1 MVDSEGTP
9 ESVNTPLEGN
19 NGQAPQVAPRL
30 NWPPWSQLNEDQR
43 NWVRANPEA
52 LRYYQLVAQQERANG
67 GGNAEGDMD
76 VDEMLMT
83 LPTVRDG
90 EAFAAKHMPDLGQE
104 VDDFQVQTW
113 KIENWSQQGKRL
125 QGPEFSCGG
134 HKWWVDV
141 DASSTAAREC
151 SFPYAYALRHCQENT
166 PLPSGKRQRTAE
178 RHGLGLP

>member
-1 MVDSEGTP
+1 LSTLELQSQASHPNEEEVQDILVDSEGTP
-9 ESVNTPLEGN
+9 ESDNTPLEGN

-134 HKWWVDV
+134 HKWWVDMGCRSV
-141 DASSTAAREC
+141 VASAY
-151 SFPYAYALRHCQENT
+151 YADTRHESVFQ
-166 PLPSGKRQRTAE
+166 L
-178 RHGLGLP
+178 

>member
-1 MVDSEGTP
+1 M
-9 ESVNTPLEGN
+9 
-19 NGQAPQVAPRL
+19 APRL

-67 GGNAEGDMD
+67 GGNGEGDMD
-76 VDEMLMT
+76 MDEMMMT

-134 HKWWVDV
+134 HKWCVPG
-141 DASSTAAREC
+141 REE
-151 SFPYAYALRHCQENT
+151 SLFVAVHV
-166 PLPSGKRQRTAE
+166 S
-178 RHGLGLP
+178 